1 MKYEEYQKKP
11 IGTVFIFAIEDD
23 DFQIE
28 VKINEVHHLIIYEYP
43 FEEEESQSDIGDEDS
58 PDVCIENLEVAPDWL
73 QEIFNPNFL
82 LSHNYRKTKP
92 SKFITKQ

>member
-1 MKYEEYQKKP
+1 MLYKEYQKKP
-11 IGTVFIFAIEDD
+11 IGTVFIFAIKDD

-28 VKINEVHHLIIYEYP
+28 VKINEVNHLIIYEYP

-82 LSHNYRKTKP
+82 LSHNSRKITDKKPMTK
-92 SKFITKQ
+92 